1 MQGPHWALSV
11 RESSWGCRFIPGASS
26 SGSASLV
33 GRGLVS
39 FALGSDT
46 AGSGD
51 QSLQG
56 SC

>member
-1 MQGPHWALSV
+1 MQGPHWALRV
-11 RESSWGCRFIPGASS
+11 CESSWGCRFIPGASS

-33 GRGLVS
+33 GKGLVS

-51 QSLQG
+51 QSLL
-56 SC
+56 S